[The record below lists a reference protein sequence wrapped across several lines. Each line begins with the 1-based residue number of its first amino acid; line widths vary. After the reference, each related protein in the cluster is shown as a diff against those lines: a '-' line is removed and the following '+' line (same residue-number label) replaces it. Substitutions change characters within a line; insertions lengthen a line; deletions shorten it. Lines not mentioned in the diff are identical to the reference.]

1 MPLLKLGVDYL
12 PSIFI
17 SVVNFV
23 LPPMFKLIAPL
34 EGYTRSRQIILILL
48 RFQPFGVGWIRW
60 WGGLVEGRWFWQI
73 KHGNPEIW
81 DPIRS
86 GFKFKPSLPRS
97 LSSFICKM
105 GRFVSTFCTERPGT
119 RHTPGEG

>member
-48 RFQPFGVGWIRW
+48 RF
-60 WGGLVEGRWFWQI
+60 
-73 KHGNPEIW
+73 
-81 DPIRS
+81 
-86 GFKFKPSLPRS
+86 
-97 LSSFICKM
+97 
-105 GRFVSTFCTERPGT
+105 
-119 RHTPGEG
+119 